1 MLAFACKRISLAI
14 LVAITVSVIVF
25 GLLYVSGDPARSL
38 AGENA
43 TPEVIERLEREYGFD
58 RPLTEQYMS
67 WLLRAARGD
76 LGQSIYFNIDVSTM
90 IAERFPIT
98 MLLGSLALLF
108 AILVSVPLGVIA
120 ALRPNTLV
128 DKFCLLIALFGQ
140 ALPNFWFAI
149 LLIMLFGLNLG
160 WLPISGNSSLAHFIL
175 PAIALGYYATPA
187 FMRLIRAEMMDVL
200 DADFIRTARAKGLS
214 EGKVLFKHA
223 LRNAIIPV
231 VSLAAVQLGFM
242 LGGSVIIEQVF
253 AIKGLGALAWES
265 ISRSDFPVVQAL
277 LLVISLLYV
286 SLTLCAD
293 LLNALI
299 DPRLRNQ

>member
-1 MLAFACKRISLAI
+1 MLVFACKRISLAI
-14 LVAITVSVIVF
+14 LVAITVSVIAF
-25 GLLYVSGDPARSL
+25 GLLYVAGDPARAL

-43 TPEVIERLEREYGFD
+43 TPEVIARLERLYGFD
-58 RPLTEQYMS
+58 RPLTEQYFN

-76 LGQSIYFNIDVSTM
+76 LGRSIYFDIEVSAM
-90 IAERFPIT
+90 IGERLPIT
-98 MLLGSLALLF
+98 MFLGSLALLF
-108 AILVSVPLGVIA
+108 ALLVSVPLGVIA
-120 ALRPNTLV
+120 ALWPNTLV

-149 LLIMLFGLNLG
+149 LLIILFGLNLG
-160 WLPISGNSSLAHFIL
+160 WLPISGNSSLAHFVM

-187 FMRLIRAEMMDVL
+187 FMRLTRAEMMEVL
-200 DADFIRTARAKGLS
+200 MSDYIRTARAKGLS
-214 EGKVLFKHA
+214 EGMVLFKHG

-242 LGGSVIIEQVF
+242 LGGSVIIEQIF

-277 LLVISLLYV
+277 ILVISLLYV
-286 SLTLCAD
+286 FLTLCAD
-293 LLNALI
+293 LLNAMI
-299 DPRLRNQ
+299 DPRLRS